1 MSANAGA
8 RHAEKLQKVRLKS
21 CVPKHSEL
29 STWTTFWCNTSAYGG
44 YIVMFEPACGAQ
56 NAVYVGSS
64 LGFERQPKHQQ
75 KIYFLRSYF
84 GDPTN
89 RVF

>member
-1 MSANAGA
+1 
-8 RHAEKLQKVRLKS
+8 
-21 CVPKHSEL
+21 
-29 STWTTFWCNTSAYGG
+29 
-44 YIVMFEPACGAQ
+44 MFGPACGAQ

-64 LGFERQPKHQQ
+64 VGVERQPKHQQ
-75 KIYFLRSYF
+75 KMYFLRSYF